1 MTRPSLFSLCVAIML
16 VGGGGGGGAR
26 AQITALPST
35 QEPPLS
41 VWATP
46 QGVARTFQQ
55 GCVLTGGDEAA
66 AVDWAL
72 AQGFE
77 PAEALRGNVDGLLSG
92 QPGSVLAAPGTRGRV
107 LLAAAQG
114 RQCTVWADQMP
125 GPALRSA
132 VAEALS
138 TLTAKGARLQLQVDR
153 NFERAGAWRNQ
164 MQWRY
169 RAVGTTLDL
178 GLGAITTLSDNP
190 GTQALNLAPLPAT
203 PAFAPDGLPTR

>member
-1 MTRPSLFSLCVAIML
+1 MQHAARIGWAFALLAVC
-16 VGGGGGGGAR
+16 GGLGA
-26 AQITALPST
+26 QVSSTA
-35 QEPPLS
+35 EGPPLS
-41 VWATP
+41 AWATP

-55 GCVLTGGDEAA
+55 ACVLTGGDEAA

-77 PAEALRGNVDGLLSG
+77 PADALRGNVDGLLSG

-107 LLAAAQG
+107 LLAAATG
-114 RQCTVWADQMP
+114 RQCTVWVEQTA
-125 GPALRSA
+125 GPALRTA
-132 VAEALS
+132 VVEALS
-138 TLTAKGARLQLQVDR
+138 ALTSKGAKLQLGVDR

-169 RAVGTTLDL
+169 RAVGATFDL
-178 GLGAITTLSDNP
+178 GLGAITTLSDGP
-190 GTQALNLAPLPAT
+190 GTQALHAAPLPAT

>member
-1 MTRPSLFSLCVAIML
+1 MRAFASAAFCIAAQLAC
-16 VGGGGGGGAR
+16 GAAW
-26 AQITALPST
+26 AQAA

-41 VWATP
+41 AWATP

-55 GCVLTGGDEAA
+55 ACVLTGGDESA

-72 AQGFE
+72 SQGFE
-77 PAEALRGNVDGLLSG
+77 PADAMRGNVDGLLSG

-114 RQCTVWADQMP
+114 RQCTVWADQTA

-132 VAEALS
+132 VIEALAA
-138 TLTAKGARLQLQVDR
+138 LTSKGARLQLGVDR

-169 RAVGTTLDL
+169 RAVGVIGDL
-178 GLGAITTLSDNP
+178 GLGAITTLSDTP
-190 GTQALNLAPLPAT
+190 GTQALNVAPLPAT
-203 PAFAPDGLPTR
+203 PAFAPDGLPAR

>member
-1 MTRPSLFSLCVAIML
+1 MKGVPMKKAWAVVLLIGSGVVQAQDSPGPSS
-16 VGGGGGGGAR
+16 
-26 AQITALPST
+26 P
-35 QEPPLS
+35 
-41 VWATP
+41 WASP
-46 QGVARTFQQ
+46 QGVAKLFQQ
-55 GCVLTGGDEAA
+55 ACVMTNAEEVA

-77 PAEALRGNVDGLLSG
+77 PTDPMRGSMDGLLAG

-114 RQCTVWADQMP
+114 RMCTVWVDQLP

-132 VAEALS
+132 VIDALA
-138 TLTAKGARLQLQVDR
+138 TLTMKGAKLQLGVDR

-169 RAVGTTLDL
+169 RAVGASGDL
-178 GLGAITTLSDNP
+178 GLGAITTLGDGQ
-190 GTQALNLAPLPAT
+190 GTQALNAAPLPAT

>member
-1 MTRPSLFSLCVAIML
+1 MKGVPMKRAWAIVWLMGCGAVQAQDSPGPSSA
-16 VGGGGGGGAR
+16 
-26 AQITALPST
+26 
-35 QEPPLS
+35 
-41 VWATP
+41 WASP
-46 QGVARTFQQ
+46 QGVARVFQQ
-55 GCVLTGGDEAA
+55 ACVMTNAEEVA

-77 PAEALRGNVDGLLSG
+77 PADPMRGNMDGLLSG

-114 RQCTVWADQMP
+114 RVCTVWVDQVQ
-125 GPALRSA
+125 GPALRAA
-132 VAEALS
+132 VIDALA
-138 TLTAKGARLQLQVDR
+138 TLTMKGAKLQLGVDR

-169 RAVGTTLDL
+169 RAVGASGDL
-178 GLGAITTLSDNP
+178 GLGAITTLGDGQ
-190 GTQALNLAPLPAT
+190 GTQALNAAPLPAT

>member
-1 MTRPSLFSLCVAIML
+1 MTAPVPIGFGIVAVLFSGIAS
-16 VGGGGGGGAR
+16 
-26 AQITALPST
+26 AQATPTEA
-35 QEPPLS
+35 PLS
-41 VWATP
+41 AWATP
-46 QGVARTFQQ
+46 QAVARTFQQ
-55 GCVLTGGDEAA
+55 ACVLTGGEETA

-77 PAEALRGNVDGLLSG
+77 PADALRGNVDGLLSG

-107 LLAAAQG
+107 LLAAATG
-114 RQCTVWADQMP
+114 RQCTVWVDQMA
-125 GPALRSA
+125 GPALRTA
-132 VAEALS
+132 VMEALNA
-138 TLTAKGARLQLQVDR
+138 LTSKGARLQLGVDR

-164 MQWRY
+164 LQWRY

-190 GTQALNLAPLPAT
+190 ATQALHLAPLPAT

>member
-1 MTRPSLFSLCVAIML
+1 MTRAFALSGFVVAAF
-16 VGGGGGGGAR
+16 VACGGAS
-26 AQITALPST
+26 AQASA
-35 QEPPLS
+35 EPPLS

-55 GCVLTGGDEAA
+55 ACLLTGADEAA

-72 AQGFE
+72 SQGFE

-107 LLAAAQG
+107 LLAAATG
-114 RQCTVWADQMP
+114 RQCTVWADQMS
-125 GPALRSA
+125 GPALRTA
-132 VAEALS
+132 VAEAVGSLS
-138 TLTAKGARLQLQVDR
+138 AKGARVQLQADR

-169 RAVGTTLDL
+169 RAVGASGDL
-178 GLGAITTLSDNP
+178 GVGAVTTLSDNP
-190 GTQALNLAPLPAT
+190 GTQALNVAPLPAT

>member
-1 MTRPSLFSLCVAIML
+1 MKNVLRMAIGATSVLAWVLAAAQMTPPETEA
-16 VGGGGGGGAR
+16 
-26 AQITALPST
+26 
-35 QEPPLS
+35 PLS
-41 VWATP
+41 AWATP

-55 GCVLTGGDEAA
+55 ACLLTGADEAA

-72 AQGFE
+72 SQGFE
-77 PAEALRGNVDGLLSG
+77 PAEWLRGNVDGLLSG

-107 LLAAAQG
+107 LLAAAAG
-114 RQCTVWADQMP
+114 RQCTVWADQMS

-132 VAEALS
+132 VAEALRS
-138 TLTAKGARLQLQVDR
+138 LAAKGARVQLQADR

-169 RAVGTTLDL
+169 RAVGASTEL
-178 GLGAITTLSDNP
+178 GVGAVTTLSDNP
-190 GTQALNLAPLPAT
+190 GTQALHLAPLPAT